1 MDLTGLVDMNYFWWT
16 FNKVLQ
22 PGMPFLLIFI
32 AISAAGFLLA
42 TLIYAFKR
50 MGKS

>member
-22 PGMPFLLIFI
+22 PGMPFLIIFI
-32 AISAAGFLLA
+32 AITAAGLLIG
-42 TLIYAFKR
+42 TLIYAFKEMR
-50 MGKS
+50 KS